1 MTTGMLTA
9 FATAAA
15 APAAAVD
22 TGAFVDNSFLL
33 LFSGMV
39 VVFMA
44 AGFCMLESGLVR
56 SKNAAT
62 IALKNITLFAIAG
75 IMFYLVGYRL
85 MYDGVDGGLF
95 GTIGV
100 WSPDALD
107 APEGDVASAADWF
120 FQMAF
125 VATAASIVSGTLAE
139 RIKLRPFLI
148 FVAVLTALIYP
159 ITGAWQ
165 WGEGWLYANGFQDF
179 AGSTLVHS
187 VGGWAALMGA
197 LFLGPRYGKYGPD
210 RRVQKPMPGSNLPLA
225 ALGTFIL
232 WFGWFGFNGGS
243 QLAAGTIEDMS
254 AVGKIMANTNMAA
267 AAGVVMALITS
278 EIMFRK
284 ADLTF
289 VLNGAIGGLV
299 AITAG
304 PLEPA
309 LWQSMI
315 IGGVGG
321 VIVVVAVPLLDKLNI
336 DDVVGA
342 IPAHL
347 LCGIFGT
354 MVVPF
359 TSVSDGLNIW
369 QQFGMQAAGVLAIGA
384 FTAAASA
391 LVWFA
396 LKKTM
401 GLRPS
406 VEDEMRGL
414 DRAELGMEAYPD
426 FFGRD

>member
-1 MTTGMLTA
+1 MSAPETGLQPA
-9 FATAAA
+9 VEAVAASSA
-15 APAAAVD
+15 YI
-22 TGAFVDNSFLL
+22 DNSFLL

-62 IALKNITLFAIAG
+62 IALKNISLFAIAG
-75 IMFYLVGYRL
+75 IMFYIVGYRL
-85 MYDGVDGGLF
+85 MYDGVDGGWF
-95 GTIGV
+95 GTFGV

-107 APEGDVASAADWF
+107 SPSGDVASAADWF

-139 RIKLRPFLI
+139 RISLRPFLI
-148 FVAVLTALIYP
+148 FVVVLTALIYP
-159 ITGAWQ
+159 IAGAWK
-165 WGEGWLYANGFQDF
+165 WGEGWLHVMGFQDF

-187 VGGWAALMGA
+187 VGGWAALTGA
-197 LFLGPRYGKYGPD
+197 IIIGPRLGKYDAEGRIIRPF
-210 RRVQKPMPGSNLPLA
+210 PGSNLPLA

-254 AVGKIMANTNMAA
+254 AVGKIMANTNIA
-267 AAGVVMALITS
+267 AAGGVVAALIAS
-278 EIMFRK
+278 EIVFRK

-304 PLEPA
+304 PLDPTMWQA
-309 LWQSMI
+309 LL
-315 IGGVGG
+315 IGGAAG
-321 VIVVVAVPLLDKLNI
+321 VIVVIMVPVFDRLRI

-342 IPAHL
+342 IPSHL

-354 MVVPF
+354 LIVPL
-359 TSVSDGLNIW
+359 TTAADGLTW
-369 QQFGMQAAGVLAIGA
+369 YQQFGVQLLGVAAIGVFVA
-384 FTAAASA
+384 GSSAA
-391 LVWFA
+391 LWLG
-396 LKKTM
+396 LKHTM
-401 GLRPS
+401 GLRPTAD
-406 VEDEMRGL
+406 DEMRGL
-414 DRAELGMEAYPD
+414 DQAELGMQAYPD
-426 FFGRD
+426 FYGR

>member
-1 MTTGMLTA
+1 MSAPGSDTQLA
-9 FATAAA
+9 IEALATSSAYI
-15 APAAAVD
+15 
-22 TGAFVDNSFLL
+22 DNSFLL

-56 SKNAAT
+56 AKNAAT
-62 IALKNITLFAIAG
+62 ISLKNISLFAIAG
-75 IMFYLVGYRL
+75 IAFYAVGYRL
-85 MYDGVDGGLF
+85 MYDGVDGGWI
-95 GTIGV
+95 GTFGV

-107 APEGDVASAADWF
+107 SPGGDVASAADWF

-139 RIKLRPFLI
+139 RVSLRPFLI
-148 FVAVLTALIYP
+148 FVLILTALIYP
-159 ITGAWQ
+159 IVGAWK
-165 WGEGWLYANGFQDF
+165 WGEGWLHIMGFQDF

-187 VGGWAALMGA
+187 VGGWAALTGA
-197 LFLGPRYGKYGPD
+197 IIIGPRIGKYDDTGRLIRPF
-210 RRVQKPMPGSNLPLA
+210 PGSNLPLA

-243 QLAAGTIEDMS
+243 QLAAGTITDMS
-254 AVGKIMANTNMAA
+254 AVGKIMANTNIA
-267 AAGVVMALITS
+267 AAGGVVAALIAS
-278 EIMFRK
+278 EIVFKK

-299 AITAG
+299 AITAS

-309 LWQSMI
+309 MWQSLL
-315 IGGVGG
+315 IGGVAGI
-321 VIVVVAVPLLDKLNI
+321 IVVVMVPVLDRLRL

-342 IPAHL
+342 IPSHL

-354 MVVPF
+354 LVVPLCLVSEGHTILSQLGVQF
-359 TSVSDGLNIW
+359 LGVGAVGLFVGGTSTLIW
-369 QQFGMQAAGVLAIGA
+369 L
-384 FTAAASA
+384 
-391 LVWFA
+391 A
-396 LKKTM
+396 LKYTM

-414 DRAELGMEAYPD
+414 DQSELGMQAYPD
-426 FFGRD
+426 FYGR